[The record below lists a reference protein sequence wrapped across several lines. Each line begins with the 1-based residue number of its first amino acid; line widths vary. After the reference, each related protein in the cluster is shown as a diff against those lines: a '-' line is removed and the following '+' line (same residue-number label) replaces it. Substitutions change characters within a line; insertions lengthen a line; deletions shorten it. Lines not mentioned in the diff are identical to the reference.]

1 MKRERKWGEEKS
13 ANNQK
18 NIPFELKTKKNMISF
33 FLNVEHQNKDVD
45 IYIND
50 EYLLTARSGK
60 TGIIKIKKNN
70 EIGSRLV
77 NAINNGEKIRIMC

>member
-1 MKRERKWGEEKS
+1 
-13 ANNQK
+13 
-18 NIPFELKTKKNMISF
+18 MISF